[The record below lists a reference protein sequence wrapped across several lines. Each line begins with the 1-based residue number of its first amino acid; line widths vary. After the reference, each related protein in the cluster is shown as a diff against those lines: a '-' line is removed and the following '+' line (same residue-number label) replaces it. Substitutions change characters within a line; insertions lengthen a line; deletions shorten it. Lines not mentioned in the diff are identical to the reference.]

1 MGYWLQRFRGFM
13 SDATLPQA
21 APSTRRARPRG
32 ALVAAAFEWVCCGA
46 ATTLLV
52 ALAWLLISL
61 VLGGWPAIRKFG
73 FGFLTTA
80 TWNPVTDVYGAAGPI
95 VGTLIT
101 AALALAIALPIA
113 GGVAFFLT
121 ELCPA
126 PLRRP
131 IGTAVELLAG
141 IPSIVYGMW
150 GLFVFAP
157 LFSKFVQL
165 PLMAAAAP
173 GSLLEKLTTGIPN
186 GSGILSASIIL
197 AIMILPFMAATLREL
212 LLAVPANVRES
223 AYGLGATTAEVVMSV
238 TLPYVRTGAIGA
250 VMLGLGRAL
259 GETMAVTFI
268 IGNSHAFPKS
278 LFDSGST
285 IASTI
290 ANEFT
295 EASTPMHTASL
306 IALGLV
312 LFVITFIVLALARL
326 MLRTQRVKL

>member
-1 MGYWLQRFRGFM
+1 M
-13 SDATLPQA
+13 SDVALPA
-21 APSTRRARPRG
+21 RNARRSQPRG
-32 ALVAAAFEWVCCGA
+32 AVVAKIFEGVCFAAATALLA
-46 ATTLLV
+46 ALTG
-52 ALAWLLISL
+52 LLISL
-61 VLGGWPAIRKFG
+61 VIGGWPALRTFG
-73 FGFLTTA
+73 FGFLTSTS
-80 TWNPVTDVYGAAGPI
+80 WNPVTDVYGAAGPI
-95 VGTLIT
+95 VGTLVT
-101 AALALAIALPIA
+101 SALALLIALPIA

-126 PLRRP
+126 SLRRP

-157 LFSKFVQL
+157 LFSKHVQM
-165 PLMAAAAP
+165 PLMMAAEP

-186 GSGILSASIIL
+186 GSGIMSASIIL

-212 LLAVPANVRES
+212 LLTVPPSVRES

-268 IGNSHAFPKS
+268 IGNSHGFPQS

-306 IALGLV
+306 VALGLV
-312 LFVITFIVLALARL
+312 LFVITFIVLGFARL
-326 MLRTQRVKL
+326 LLRTQGTRL

>member
-1 MGYWLQRFRGFM
+1 MTVAAEPLK
-13 SDATLPQA
+13 A
-21 APSTRRARPRG
+21 APRPSAGG
-32 ALVAAAFEWVCCGA
+32 AVANKLFEAVCFGA
-46 ATTLLV
+46 ATFLLAV
-52 ALAWLLISL
+52 LGGLVVSL
-61 VLGGWPAIRKFG
+61 MIGGWPAIRKFG
-73 FGFLTTA
+73 FGFLTSA
-80 TWNPVTDVYGAAGPI
+80 TWNPVTEVYGAGGPI

-101 AALALAIALPIA
+101 AFVALALALPVA
-113 GGVAFFLT
+113 AGVAFFLV

-157 LFSKFVQL
+157 LFAKYVQV
-165 PLMAAAAP
+165 PLMTSAPP
-173 GSLLEKLTTGIPN
+173 GSLMEKLTTGIPN

-197 AIMILPFMAATLREL
+197 AIMILPFIAATLREL
-212 LLAVPANVRES
+212 LLTVPAAVRES
-223 AYGLGATTAEVVMSV
+223 AYGLGATTMEVVFAV
-238 TLPYVRTGAIGA
+238 TLPYIRTGAIGA

-268 IGNSHAFPKS
+268 IGNAHGYPSS
-278 LFDSGST
+278 MFDSGST

-295 EASTPMHTASL
+295 EATGDMHLSAL

-312 LFVITFIVLALARL
+312 LFVITFAVLGLARVL
-326 MLRTQRVKL
+326 LGRQEHRI

>member
-1 MGYWLQRFRGFM
+1 M
-13 SDATLPQA
+13 SDTVLPS
-21 APSTRRARPRG
+21 APMRRSHPRG
-32 ALVAAAFEWVCCGA
+32 AAVAKVFEGFCFAAATFV
-46 ATTLLV
+46 LV
-52 ALAWLLISL
+52 ALGGLLVSL
-61 VLGGWPAIRKFG
+61 FIGGLPAFREFG
-73 FGFLTTA
+73 VGFFFSS

-95 VGTLIT
+95 VGTLVT
-101 AALALAIALPIA
+101 AAIALLLSLPVA

-157 LFSKFVQL
+157 LFAKYVQM
-165 PLMAAAAP
+165 PLMMAAKP
-173 GSLLEKLTTGIPN
+173 GSLLEKLTTSVPN

-212 LLAVPANVRES
+212 LLTVPATVRES

-238 TLPYVRTGAIGA
+238 TLPYVRGGAIGA

-268 IGNSHAFPKS
+268 IGNSHGMPGS

-295 EASTPMHTASL
+295 EATSPVHSAAL
-306 IALGLV
+306 VALGFV
-312 LFVITFIVLALARL
+312 LFVITFVVLALARL
-326 MLRTQRVKL
+326 MLRRAEQRL